1 MERQSFANVWD
12 ALEDTAAEAAKMS
25 MKSSLMIA
33 IEQKVRSWE
42 GTQAQ
47 AAARLGVTQPRLNDL
62 LRGRIGN
69 FSLDALIGLAGQAGL
84 VLRLDIA
91 DAA

>member
-12 ALEDTAAEAAKMS
+12 ALEDTAAEAAQMS

-62 LRGRIGN
+62 LRGRINN

-84 VLRLDIA
+84 VVRLDIA